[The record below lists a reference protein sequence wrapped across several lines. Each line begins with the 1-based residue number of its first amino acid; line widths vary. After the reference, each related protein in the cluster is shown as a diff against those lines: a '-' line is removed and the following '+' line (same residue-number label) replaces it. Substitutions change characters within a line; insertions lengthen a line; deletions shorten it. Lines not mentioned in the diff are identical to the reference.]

1 MTDQC
6 KHCTLRGDIDGC
18 KSTECFQHESWYAQ
32 QQQLTIDDQAVR
44 MITVQVKLQSLIFG
58 ELSEHP
64 DKPEAYL

>member
-32 QQQLTIDDQAVR
+32 QQQLTIEKQR
-44 MITVQVKLQSLIFG
+44 VKLLQTKSDLQSILI
-58 ELSEHP
+58 
-64 DKPEAYL
+64 EALK